1 MSATPSFNPGG
12 VPDGARRRIQAST
25 RLLHEWSIMQP
36 WEAPPIYELRIGP
49 TPLVATSEAITPAIA
64 RMLRNFNRYADMIGI
79 TPAEIQVIEAKMV
92 AEPGAISQL
101 QHYVALVH
109 TTPQLAP
116 YAARRVQGVL
126 LFAVG
131 DPIVAQR
138 AQQAGLRVIIFT
150 PAWTQEYLNLKYFR
164 RQSVIPAVTPGGP
177 NED

>member
-1 MSATPSFNPGG
+1 MTASFTPGG

-25 RLLHEWSIMQP
+25 KLLHEWSIMQP
-36 WEAPPIYELRIGP
+36 WERPPIYELRIGP
-49 TPLVATSEAITPAIA
+49 TPLVANAPVLTPKIEAL
-64 RMLRNFNRYADMIGI
+64 LRNFNRYADMIGI
-79 TPAEIQVIEAKMV
+79 TPTELQVIEAKMV

-101 QHYVALVH
+101 QHYVDLVH

>member
-1 MSATPSFNPGG
+1 MAATFTPGG

-36 WEAPPIYELRIGP
+36 WSYPPIYELRIGP
-49 TPLVATSEAITPAIA
+49 TPLVALNQAITPQIE
-64 RMLRNFNRYADMIGI
+64 RLLRNFNRYADMIGI
-79 TPAEIQVIEAKMV
+79 TPTEIQVIEAKMV

-101 QHYVALVH
+101 QHYVDLVH
-109 TTPQLAP
+109 TTPVMQQYSGRL
-116 YAARRVQGVL
+116 VVGVL

-131 DPIVAQR
+131 DPIITQR
-138 AQQAGLRVIIFT
+138 AQQNGFRVIIFT
-150 PAWTQEYLNLKYFR
+150 PAWVQDYLNLKYFR